1 MPISQTSYA
10 RMIIATIIIIAFIA
24 VAIITYSI
32 VVIPLEYTVDTLQTS
47 YTNIS
52 ETMHFDNANSVNNT
66 LGLFPWFLAAALLT
80 FIGLIF
86 VWYFV
91 YAHKMEYE

>member
-1 MPISQTSYA
+1 MPISESSYA
-10 RMIIATIIIIAFIA
+10 RMIIATIIVIIFVA

-32 VVIPLEYTVDTLQTS
+32 AVIPLEFTIDALQTS
-47 YTNIS
+47 YTNVS
-52 ETMHFDNANSVNNT
+52 DKLGFTNTAEVNNT
-66 LGLFPWFLAAALLT
+66 MGLFPWFLAAALI
-80 FIGLIF
+80 FSIALIF